1 MNRTTGWIGEKIG
14 AKVLGS
20 LDVVVTGS
28 IETDSRRCQPGG
40 LYVARVGESADG
52 HDYAAAAV
60 ASGVVALIVERPL
73 DLLSDK
79 GESKSERGN
88 AGASQAESCV
98 QLVVNDATIAL
109 GQLARAHLAD
119 LRASCQESSWKS
131 RRGNLEPLQ
140 VLGLTG
146 SAGKTTTKD
155 LLARMCR
162 QVGETVAPVASFNN
176 EVGCP
181 LTILRARE
189 TTQFLVLEMGASGQG
204 HISYLTDLA
213 PLDVGLCLMVGS
225 AHLGEFGSLD
235 NLATAK
241 REIIEGVRPG
251 GVSIL
256 NFDDPKVRE
265 MASSAPEQVVT
276 FSATGNLR
284 ADIRA
289 VDLEL
294 DQEAK
299 ARFHL
304 ETPAGSADVELQLVG
319 AHQVVNALAA
329 TAGAL
334 ALGVPFA
341 DVVHVLAEAKA
352 DSPHRMKVKAVTW
365 QGKNITVV
373 DDSYNANPDSLAA
386 GLRSAAQIA
395 AGTASGERRLVAVIG
410 EMLELGEESAQLHRE
425 VGKIAGVVGT
435 NLVIALGEGA
445 SPILE
450 ALPGHAEG
458 YAAPNPQAAIRL
470 VHDLVEAGDIVFIK
484 GSNGSGAWQVAD
496 ELTGARVSK

>member
-1 MNRTTGWIGEKIG
+1 MNRTTGWIGEQIG

-20 LDVVVTGS
+20 PDVVVAGS
-28 IETDSRRCQPGG
+28 VETDSRRCQPGG
-40 LYVARVGESADG
+40 LYVARIGENADG

-60 ASGVVALIVERPL
+60 AAGVVALIVERPL
-73 DLLSDK
+73 DLSA
-79 GESKSERGN
+79 GEGERGA
-88 AGASQAESCV
+88 AGASQAGSCV
-98 QLVVNDATIAL
+98 QLVVDDTTIAL
-109 GQLARAHLAD
+109 GQLAKAHLAD
-119 LRASCQESSWKS
+119 LRAACQESGRESG
-131 RRGNLEPLQ
+131 RRKRASLQ

-155 LLARMCR
+155 LLARMCI

-181 LTILRARE
+181 LTILRTQE
-189 TTQFLVLEMGASGQG
+189 TTRFLVLEMGASGPG

-225 AHLGEFGSLD
+225 AHLGGFGSPD
-235 NLATAK
+235 NLAAAK

-256 NFDDPKVRE
+256 NLDDPKVRE
-265 MASSAPEQVVT
+265 MASSAPGQVVT
-276 FSATGNLR
+276 FSAAGNSK

-341 DVVHVLAEAKA
+341 CIVRILAEAKA
-352 DSPHRMKVKAVTW
+352 DSPHRMKVQAVTW
-365 QGKNITVV
+365 QGQNITVV

-395 AGTASGERRLVAVIG
+395 AGIASEEQRLVVVIG

-425 VGKIAGVVGT
+425 VGEIAGAVGAS
-435 NLVIALGEGA
+435 LVIALGEGA
-445 SPILE
+445 TPILE

-470 VHDLVEAGDIVFIK
+470 VRDLVKAGDIVFVK

-496 ELTGARVSK
+496 ELMGARVSQ